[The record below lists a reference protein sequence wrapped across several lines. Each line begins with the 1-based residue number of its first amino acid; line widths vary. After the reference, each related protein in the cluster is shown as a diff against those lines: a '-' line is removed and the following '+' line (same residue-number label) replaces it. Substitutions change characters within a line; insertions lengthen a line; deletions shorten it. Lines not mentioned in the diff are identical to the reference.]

1 MIVRRHLFT
10 AVVSLLVIVFLW
22 SPLVVVAV
30 NSFNSDILLV
40 SWKGATTR
48 WYSDAF
54 HNDSVRS
61 GLRQTLTIA
70 FASTALSL
78 VLAVTGA
85 LWRRGASRRGRR
97 VFDLLTY
104 LRIMLPE
111 VVFAVALFLLFSKIG
126 FTLGTV
132 AVVIGHTVWNSAY
145 ATLILQARTATLDP
159 ALEDAAADLGANP
172 WRVFRRV
179 TFPGLLPG
187 IVAAGLLAFTFSF
200 DDVVTSYFL
209 TGAGTA
215 PLPVVILSM
224 IRFRITPE
232 INAIG
237 MMVMLFTVVMFA
249 VGFLAVTRLG
259 RGARRALSLPGGD
272 ER

>member
-10 AVVSLLVIVFLW
+10 ASVATAVIVFLW
-22 SPLVVVAV
+22 APLVIVAINSV
-30 NSFNSDILLV
+30 NRDTLLA
-40 SWKGATTR
+40 SWHGATTR
-48 WYSDAF
+48 WYHQAF
-54 HNDSVRS
+54 SNGTVRS
-61 GLRQTLTIA
+61 GLRETMTIA
-70 FASTALSL
+70 LASTAIS
-78 VLAVTGA
+78 VGLAVTA
-85 LWRRGASRRGRR
+85 SLWWRRAAPRWRRM
-97 VFDLLTY
+97 FDLLTY

-111 VVFAVALFLLFSKIG
+111 VVFAVALFLLFSKLN
-126 FTLGTV
+126 FPLGTT
-132 AVVIGHTVWNSAY
+132 AIVIGHTVWNSAY
-145 ATLILQARTATLDP
+145 ATLILQARVSGLDP

-179 TFPGLLPG
+179 TLPGLLPA

-209 TGAGTA
+209 LGSGTA

-237 MMVMLFTVVMFA
+237 MMVMLVTVSLLA
-249 VGFLAVTRLG
+249 SAFLLAGGLR
-259 RGARRALSLPGGD
+259 RGARQ
-272 ER
+272 